1 MTILGRDGNVS
12 FIRLGT
18 LAAIIGVLII
28 LGGLALF
35 FIDRSSRQRP
45 FEIEPPPNSTLWFRT
60 ERGSS
65 ARQVVYRVQNANAD
79 DVAAY
84 YQKKL
89 LELAGNNG
97 DSCIRFPSVGNYT
110 EYDSGNK
117 DIPPFRWS
125 CMFDNSSF
133 QASQSTRVN
142 IEPGTEANDS
152 VGMVVVENEQYWQ
165 R

>member
-18 LAAIIGVLII
+18 LAAILGVLII

-35 FIDRSSRQRP
+35 FIDRASHQRP
-45 FEIEPPPNSTLWFRT
+45 YEIDPPPNSTLWFRA
-60 ERGSS
+60 ERSAS
-65 ARQVVYRVQNANAD
+65 ARQVVYRVQSPSAD

-89 LELAGNNG
+89 LELAGNSG
-97 DSCIRFPSVGNYT
+97 EACIRFPSTGNYT
-110 EYDSGNK
+110 EYDNGNRE
-117 DIPPFRWS
+117 IPPYRWS
-125 CMFDNSSF
+125 CMFDNSGF
-133 QASQSTRVN
+133 QVSQSTRVN
-142 IEPGTEANDS
+142 IEPGTEANNS
-152 VGMVVVENEQYWQ
+152 VDMVVVEYEQYWQ

>member
-35 FIDRSSRQRP
+35 FVDRANHQRP
-45 FEIEPPPNSTLWFRT
+45 FDIEPPAGSALWFSADK
-60 ERGSS
+60 GGN
-65 ARQVVYRVQNANAD
+65 ARQVVYRVQGANAD
-79 DVAAY
+79 DIAAY
-84 YQKKL
+84 YQRKL
-89 LELAGNNG
+89 LEFGGNNG
-97 DSCIRFPSVGNYT
+97 DKCVRFPSIGNYT
-110 EYDSGNK
+110 EYDGGNRE
-117 DIPPFRWS
+117 IPPFRWS
-125 CMFDNSSF
+125 CMFDNSGF
-133 QASQSTRVN
+133 QISQSTRVN

-152 VGMVVVENEQYWQ
+152 VGMVVIENEQYWQ

>member
-35 FIDRSSRQRP
+35 FIDRASHQRP
-45 FEIEPPPNSTLWFRT
+45 YEIEPPAGSTLWFSADR
-60 ERGSS
+60 SS
-65 ARQVVYRVQNANAD
+65 TARQVVYRVAAPSAD

-84 YQKKL
+84 YQRKL
-89 LELAGNNG
+89 TELTGNNG
-97 DSCIRFPSVGNYT
+97 DKCIRFPSSGNYA
-110 EYDSGNK
+110 EYDNGNR
-117 DIPPFRWS
+117 DIPPYRWS
-125 CMFDNSSF
+125 CMFDNSGF
-133 QASQSTRVN
+133 QVSQSTRVN
-142 IEPGTEANDS
+142 IEPGIEANDS
-152 VGMVVVENEQYWQ
+152 AGMVVVENEQSWQ

>member
-1 MTILGRDGNVS
+1 MTIFGRDGSVS

-18 LAAIIGVLII
+18 LAAILGVLVI

-35 FIDRSSRQRP
+35 FIDRANHQRP
-45 FEIEPPPNSTLWFRT
+45 YEIEPPPGSTLWFKADR
-60 ERGSS
+60 SAN
-65 ARQVVYRVQNANAD
+65 ARQVVYRLPGANAD

-89 LELAGNNG
+89 LEIAGNNG
-97 DSCIRFPSVGNYT
+97 DSCIRFPSTGNYT
-110 EYDSGNK
+110 EFENGNK
-117 DIPPFRWS
+117 EIPPFRWS
-125 CMFDNSSF
+125 CMFDNSGF
-133 QASQSTRVN
+133 QVSQSTRVN

-152 VGMVVVENEQYWQ
+152 VGMVVIENEQYWQ